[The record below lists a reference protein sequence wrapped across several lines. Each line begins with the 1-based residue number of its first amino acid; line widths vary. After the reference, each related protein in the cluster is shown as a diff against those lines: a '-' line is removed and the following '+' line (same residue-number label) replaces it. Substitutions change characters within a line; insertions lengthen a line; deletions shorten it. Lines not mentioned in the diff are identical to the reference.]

1 MILFPPCKINLGLRI
16 LFKREDGYHEL
27 ETMMFQ
33 LPILD
38 ILEVNISSDFSFQ
51 SSGLSI
57 SGAEKDNLCV
67 KAFRLMQEKYGIQ
80 NVKIHLHKTIPMG
93 GGLGGGSSD
102 GTYVLLALNQLFNLN
117 LPEVELQEL
126 GAQLGSDCPLFVK
139 TTPQIARGRGELLEE
154 IPFSLSG
161 YWLKIVNIGVFVSTQ
176 QAFANIEFSE
186 SDQSLPEILS
196 KPKETWKSDLK
207 NDFETTVFKI
217 HPELQAVK
225 EKLYNEGA
233 IYASMS
239 GSGSTLYGI
248 YESKPNL
255 AFGEE
260 VMEKVIYLD

>member
-1 MILFPPCKINLGLRI
+1 MGLRI

-38 ILEVNISSDFSFQ
+38 ILEVNISPSFSFQ

-67 KAFRLMQEKYGIQ
+67 KAFHLMKEKYAIG

-102 GTYVLLALNQLFNLN
+102 GTYVLLALNELFQLKLSDSK
-117 LPEVELQEL
+117 LQEL
-126 GAQLGSDCPLFVK
+126 AAELGSDCAVFVK
-139 TTPQIARGRGELLEE
+139 STPQIARGRGEVLEE

-161 YWLKIVNIGVFVSTQ
+161 YWIKVVNVGVFVSTH
-176 QAFANIEFSE
+176 QAFSNIEFVKT
-186 SDQSLPEILS
+186 DQSVSDILS
-196 KPKETWKSDLK
+196 KPIETWKENLV
-207 NDFETTVFKI
+207 NDFERTVFK
-217 HPELQAVK
+217 HYPVLQDVK
-225 EKLYNEGA
+225 DKLYDEGA

-248 YESKPNL
+248 YAEKPEL
-255 AFGEE
+255 SFKEGDLEQ
-260 VMEKVIYLD
+260 VIYLK